1 MTQAKAGDTVRIHY
15 TGTLNDGTQFDSS
28 VGREPLEFTL
38 GSGQVIRGLDS
49 QIQGM
54 EVGTTSTVA
63 IPATD
68 AYGPHDPGKIQKVER
83 KPHSDEIELA
93 LGMQLGARTQDGQ
106 QITFTVV
113 DIADAEVT
121 IDANHPLAGKDLNFE
136 VELVEIV

>member
-28 VGREPLEFTL
+28 TGREPLQFTL
-38 GSGQVIRGLDS
+38 GSGEVINGLDAE
-49 QIQGM
+49 IQGM

-63 IPATD
+63 IPSAE

-83 KPHSDEIELA
+83 NRIPDEIELK
-93 LGMQLGARTQDGQ
+93 LGLQLGARTQDGQ
-106 QITFTVV
+106 QLTFTVI
-113 DIADAEVT
+113 DIADEEVT
-121 IDANHPLAGKDLNFE
+121 VDANHPLAGKDLNFE